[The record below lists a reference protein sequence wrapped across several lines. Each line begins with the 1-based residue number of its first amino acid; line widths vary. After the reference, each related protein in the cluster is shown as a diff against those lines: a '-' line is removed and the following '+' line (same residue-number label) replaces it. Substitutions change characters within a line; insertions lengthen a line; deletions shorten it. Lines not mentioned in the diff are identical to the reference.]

1 VSQTNLGGDPIRL
14 VAAVG
19 PLFVFFAAVQM
30 VVNGC
35 CLRQVGRKTPAMGYC
50 SRSSPR
56 FAERK
61 SETFLF

>member
-1 VSQTNLGGDPIRL
+1 LP